1 MAAVAHV
8 GCMSDV
14 NDRYLSPE
22 EVAAYPMERLHDGRP
37 PALASARRRMEA
49 TGQWHPAQLAGRRW
63 PIGCVALEITQ
74 RCNLD
79 CTICY
84 LSDHAEAVK
93 DLPMAE
99 VMRRIDRI
107 AALYGTGTNLQ
118 ITGGDPTLRDWDE
131 LTAIVGYAATH
142 GLRPALF
149 TNGIRASRRLMERL
163 ADAGLVDVAFH
174 VDLTQNRRDYHS
186 ERALNAVR
194 SRLIEAARGLGLA
207 IYFNTTVFAGNVA
220 EVPELVRFFV
230 ANADAVNLASFQL
243 QAETGR
249 GVDRRRPDAMTLE
262 GIERVMNEAAGGALR
277 FGQFQP
283 GHARCNRYAATLVCN
298 GRAHP
303 LAEDGALVAEMLE
316 ATRDVGLDRGSPSGS
331 VRRALGWLARHPR
344 YWGRAAAWTFGHAR
358 RMRGDLIRARG
369 KVHKL
374 SFMIHNFMDAC
385 RLERD
390 RIDACIFHTA
400 TAEGTVSM
408 CVHNARRDELT
419 LAPIRLGDGYWDPL
433 TGRESTGP
441 TADRAVQHSRKTLKG
456 RMKQAATGHQENG
469 HLKTGDRETAP

>member
-1 MAAVAHV
+1 
-8 GCMSDV
+8 MSDA
-14 NDRYLSPE
+14 NDPYLSPGDI
-22 EVAAYPMERLHDGRP
+22 AAYPMERPRAGRP

-107 AALYGTGTNLQ
+107 VALFGTGTNLQ
-118 ITGGDPTLRDWDE
+118 ITGGDPTLRDRDE
-131 LTAIVGYAATH
+131 LAAIVGYAAAR

-149 TNGIRASRRLMERL
+149 TNGIRASRGLLTRL

-174 VDLTQNRRDYHS
+174 VDLTQNRKGYDS
-186 ERALNAVR
+186 ERALNEVR

-220 EVPELVRFFV
+220 EVPDLVRFFL

-249 GVDRRRPDAMTLE
+249 GVDRRRPDAMTLQ
-262 GIERVMNEAAGGALR
+262 GIERAMNEAAGGALR

-298 GRAHP
+298 GHAYP
-303 LAEDGALVAEMLE
+303 LAEDDALVAEMLE
-316 ATRDVGLDRGSPSGS
+316 ATRDLGLDRGSPLRS
-331 VRRALGWLARHPR
+331 VRRAFGWLARHPR
-344 YWGRAAAWTFGHAR
+344 YWGRAAAWALGHAM
-358 RMRGDLIRARG
+358 RMRGDLVRSRG
-369 KVHKL
+369 SVHKM

-385 RLERD
+385 RLERE

-408 CVHNARRDELT
+408 CLHNARRDELT
-419 LAPIRLGDGYWDPL
+419 LAPIRMGDGYWDPL
-433 TGRESTGP
+433 TGRQGAEPATG
-441 TADRAVQHSRKTLKG
+441 RAVQHTRKTLKG
-456 RMKQAATGHQENG
+456 RLKQASTA
-469 HLKTGDRETAP
+469 DREGAS